1 MARAKKEVQEPL
13 KFETAMEK
21 LEDLVEK
28 LERGELSLEEAL
40 QSYQDGMELTAVC
53 HKHLQQAEAVLN
65 DSVVTQEDGVI
76 KASPWTTP
84 QEDVE

>member
-13 KFETAMEK
+13 KFEAAMEK

-28 LERGELSLEEAL
+28 LERGELPLEEAL
-40 QSYQDGMELTAVC
+40 QSYRDGMELAAVC
-53 HKHLQQAEAVLN
+53 YKHLQQAEALLN

-76 KASPWTTP
+76 KASPWTTA

>member
-40 QSYQDGMELTAVC
+40 KSYQDGMELAAVC
-53 HKHLQQAEAVLN
+53 HKHLQQGEAVLN